1 MPGLKELLTCF
12 ELVMVIYQ
20 SLWSYLYNTKVK
32 IGGKKMKLKDVPYKS
47 GKLAKII
54 KVVLKEWLFI
64 DLGQ

>member
-1 MPGLKELLTCF
+1 
-12 ELVMVIYQ
+12 
-20 SLWSYLYNTKVK
+20 
-32 IGGKKMKLKDVPYKS
+32 MKLKDVPYKS